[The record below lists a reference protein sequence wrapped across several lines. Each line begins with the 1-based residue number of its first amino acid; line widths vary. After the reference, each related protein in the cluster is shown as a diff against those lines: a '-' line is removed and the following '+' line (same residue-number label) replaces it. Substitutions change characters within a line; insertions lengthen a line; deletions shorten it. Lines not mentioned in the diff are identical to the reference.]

1 MQPTLTVILSVLGNM
16 LYNPSGEQAA
26 YLDPG
31 SGSFILQLVIASAVG
46 LLFVLRGYW
55 SRFLGI
61 FRSDGED
68 TEDETESSEEQ
79 E

>member
-1 MQPTLTVILSVLGNM
+1 MNWIAAAALVLEGALNS
-16 LYNPSGEQAA
+16 PVGRESA

-55 SRFLGI
+55 SRFLDI
-61 FRSDGED
+61 FRGSSGSMD
-68 TEDETESSEEQ
+68 EDETDPNQEE
-79 E
+79 